1 MLWPRLK
8 SLVPLSAL
16 ALLGWCWYAFR
27 RRRRTLEELLLEEE
41 SVITPGIQSLKEG
54 SVDQRSASIGNK
66 ALIQGLNTDCSLHT
80 QKKQEQ
86 DSCSSYSDQNLILE
100 VSDCFYVSSSAKLP
114 NAPTSSPAPRPLK
127 GDRPEPEGEVSE
139 AEAAALL
146 AEKPEMETEKDG
158 VASKGHSDFTAGETK
173 PSCPES
179 DTKTFIQE
187 PPRTVCPKGYELP
200 SLPENPNEK
209 DVERL
214 SYRLVKEAIRVATEE
229 VLAND
234 DDILKRKDQ
243 KEPRETLPCEAQ
255 TVAQSPRDLNKEES
269 SSMEEKLEES
279 VSSVDY
285 LTDQPMSP
293 SVFRVGEDSGCS
305 TCHSEDGIGADE
317 QRSPLH
323 VESIRTVSP
332 ASESKIQDL
341 YHDPARQNGKHLP
354 ADASKGTNDVTCM
367 NGEGGVHSRRTAP
380 LPSLATVLWDIEVPS
395 RLVGRL
401 IGKQGKHISF
411 LKQNSGAKI
420 YVSTLP
426 YTHEFQTCHIE
437 GSKLQV
443 ENALALIRKKFKD
456 LDLTNRRCHVPSL
469 PSLPITSWLLLPQ
482 DSTVEVIVPRVETAN
497 YLFVQQHT
505 HPTYYALRSLNEQ
518 MLFCYSRPGCPSLPT
533 PVEVGVVC
541 AAPSADGDWWRA
553 QVIQHHKDSNTVQIR
568 YVDYGGYVTVNLSS
582 LRQIRSDFVALPF
595 QGSEVILDNVAP
607 LPGKEEFSLEAKE
620 ALEELTQGVPLIIKV
635 TGSRNGL
642 PLAHMWR
649 QAGEEMILVN
659 GLLVERGLCSWLD
672 SH

>member
-354 ADASKGTNDVTCM
+354 ADASKG
-367 NGEGGVHSRRTAP
+367 
-380 LPSLATVLWDIEVPS
+380 
-395 RLVGRL
+395 
-401 IGKQGKHISF
+401 
-411 LKQNSGAKI
+411 
-420 YVSTLP
+420 
-426 YTHEFQTCHIE
+426 
-437 GSKLQV
+437 SKLQV